1 MTNPE
6 FPDVLCINCEDM
18 INYEKVPLHSS
29 ICTKPSSQ
37 VIKMLKSNYHYQIQ
51 YRINKLKSAIESI
64 AYSERFLLSPE
75 QEKTV
80 HFLINTANSLIEIT
94 DPSITAINQATEIS
108 SILKKESE
116 LINPSLLI
124 YSERLRNL
132 AIEKTYYFL
141 EFLSLNKES
150 ESIKSFLLSKTQEIN
165 QVRKQINFY
174 SKRSLHLHSLLKSF
188 ERIDEVKSQIESS
201 KTINSSLSSPMIDGF
216 SLKNEID
223 ELDSMFEKKKAEANN
238 KSAQDLKKY
247 FYSKCLLVKLNF
259 DSRDAAQYIQISDL
273 YQKIISENVPLQNW
287 EEFIK
292 DQFEH
297 PERWVNLKLIPKLD
311 YK

>member
-1 MTNPE
+1 
-6 FPDVLCINCEDM
+6 
-18 INYEKVPLHSS
+18 
-29 ICTKPSSQ
+29 
-37 VIKMLKSNYHYQIQ
+37 
-51 YRINKLKSAIESI
+51 
-64 AYSERFLLSPE
+64 
-75 QEKTV
+75 
-80 HFLINTANSLIEIT
+80 
-94 DPSITAINQATEIS
+94 
-108 SILKKESE
+108 
-116 LINPSLLI
+116 
-124 YSERLRNL
+124 
-132 AIEKTYYFL
+132 
-141 EFLSLNKES
+141 
-150 ESIKSFLLSKTQEIN
+150 
-165 QVRKQINFY
+165 
-174 SKRSLHLHSLLKSF
+174 
-188 ERIDEVKSQIESS
+188 
-201 KTINSSLSSPMIDGF
+201 MIDGF